1 MRLRAL
7 SVCCVLKKLPRPIF
21 VVPAPIATAVLK
33 ARSLPVDHICAGPR
47 GNAALKRVL
56 QQAEM
61 VAPMDATVL
70 ILGETGTGK
79 ELIAR
84 ATHRLCPRKNL
95 PSFTLNCAAIP
106 TGLLES
112 ELLFFPEGAAFAH
125 HQP

>member
-1 MRLRAL
+1 VQDLA
-7 SVCCVLKKLPRPIF
+7 
-21 VVPAPIATAVLK
+21 
-33 ARSLPVDHICAGPR
+33 